1 MRIIAFFAAA
11 LLSSTMVF
19 AQQNDPVIMT
29 VNGQPINRSEFE
41 YSYNKNNTEG
51 VIDKKSVEEYVD
63 LFINYKLKVQAAL
76 DAKLDTLTSF
86 KQEFMTYRD
95 QQVRPSMITDADV
108 EAEARKIYK
117 ETRDRIEN
125 SGGLVRCAHIL
136 LALKQKATDSEQTA
150 IANRA
155 DSIYNVLKKGGN
167 FAELAKKYSSDP
179 GSAARGGELPLIT
192 KGQTVQSFETALFSM
207 KPGEIS
213 HPVLSPFG
221 YHIIKYIEK
230 EEFQPYDSLKAD
242 IYHFIEARNLREQI
256 IDQKLKDMA
265 VEAGNG
271 VTPQQLVEK
280 RLAEMEAKD
289 ANLKHLI
296 REYHDGLLLIEMST
310 RTIWDKAAADEEGL
324 QSFFKKN
331 KKNYAW
337 KEPRFKGI
345 AYHVQ
350 NQGDVKAVK
359 DCVAKVPFKEWGKT
373 LRTTFNNDSTIRVRV
388 EKGLFKAGDNAL
400 VDREIFKQKA
410 EVKPVKNYPIDA
422 VYGKKLKAPEELDD
436 VRSQVVSDYQEVLEK
451 EWVKDLR
458 KKYAV
463 TVNREVLATV
473 NKH

>member
-136 LALKQKATDSEQTA
+136 LALKQKATDSEQAA

-167 FAELAKKYSSDP
+167 FAELAKKYSADP
-179 GSAARGGELPLIT
+179 SSAARGGELPLIT

-350 NQGDVKAVK
+350 NQGDVNAVK
-359 DCVAKVPFKEWGKT
+359 NCVAKVPFKEWGKT

-410 EVKPVKNYPIDA
+410 EVKPVKDYPIDA

>member
-359 DCVAKVPFKEWGKT
+359 NCVAKVPFKEWGKT

-400 VDREIFKQKA
+400 IDREIFKQKA
-410 EVKPVKNYPIDA
+410 EVKPVKDYPIDA

>member
-136 LALKQKATDSEQTA
+136 LALKQKATDSEQAA

-359 DCVAKVPFKEWGKT
+359 NCVAKVPFKEWGKT

-410 EVKPVKNYPIDA
+410 EVKPVKDYPIDA

>member
-1 MRIIAFFAAA
+1 
-11 LLSSTMVF
+11 
-19 AQQNDPVIMT
+19 MT

-359 DCVAKVPFKEWGKT
+359 NCVAKVPFKEWGKT

-410 EVKPVKNYPIDA
+410 EVKPVKDYPIDA

>member
-359 DCVAKVPFKEWGKT
+359 NCVAKVPFKEWGKT

-400 VDREIFKQKA
+400 IDREIFKKKA
-410 EVKPVKNYPIDA
+410 EVKPVKDYPIDA
-422 VYGKKLKAPEELDD
+422 VYGKKLKTPEELDD

>member
-95 QQVRPSMITDADV
+95 QQVRPSIITDADV
-108 EAEARKIYK
+108 EVEARKIYK

-359 DCVAKVPFKEWGKT
+359 NCVAKVPFKEWGKT

-410 EVKPVKNYPIDA
+410 EVKPVKDYPIDA

>member
-1 MRIIAFFAAA
+1 
-11 LLSSTMVF
+11 
-19 AQQNDPVIMT
+19 MT

-86 KQEFMTYRD
+86 KQEFITYRD

-242 IYHFIEARNLREQI
+242 IYHFIDARNLREQI

-265 VEAGNG
+265 VKAGNG

-359 DCVAKVPFKEWGKT
+359 NCVAKVPFKEWGKT

-410 EVKPVKNYPIDA
+410 EVKPVKDYPIDA

>member
-19 AQQNDPVIMT
+19 AQQNDPIIMT
-29 VNGQPINRSEFE
+29 VNGQPVTRSEFE

-51 VIDKKSVEEYVD
+51 VIDKKSIEEYVD

-95 QQVRPSMITDADV
+95 QQVRPTMITDADV

-117 ETRDRIEN
+117 EARDRIESN
-125 SGGLVRCAHIL
+125 GGLVRCAHIL

-167 FAELAKKYSSDP
+167 FAELAKKYSDDP
-179 GSAARGGELPLIT
+179 GSAARGGELSLIT
-192 KGQTVQSFETALFSM
+192 KGQTVQSFENALFSM

-256 IDQKLKDMA
+256 IDQKLKNMA

-350 NQGDVKAVK
+350 KQDDVKAVK
-359 DCVAKVPFKEWGKT
+359 DCIAKIPFKEWAKT
-373 LRTTFNNDSTIRVRV
+373 LRTKFNNDSTIRVRV
-388 EKGLFKAGDNAL
+388 EKGLFKAGDNPL
-400 VDREIFKQKA
+400 IDREIFKQKA
-410 EVKPVKNYPIDA
+410 EVKPIKDYPIDA

>member
-150 IANRA
+150 IANRS

-359 DCVAKVPFKEWGKT
+359 NCIAKVPFKEWGKT

-400 VDREIFKQKA
+400 VDREIFKQKT
-410 EVKPVKNYPIDA
+410 EVKPVKDYPIDA

>member
-242 IYHFIEARNLREQI
+242 IYHFIDARNLREQI

-359 DCVAKVPFKEWGKT
+359 NCVAKVPFKEWGKT

-410 EVKPVKNYPIDA
+410 EVKPVKDYPIDA

>member
-1 MRIIAFFAAA
+1 
-11 LLSSTMVF
+11 MVF

-359 DCVAKVPFKEWGKT
+359 NCVAKVPFKEWGKT

-400 VDREIFKQKA
+400 IDRDIFKKKA
-410 EVKPVKNYPIDA
+410 EVKPVKDYPIDA

>member
-1 MRIIAFFAAA
+1 
-11 LLSSTMVF
+11 MVF

-359 DCVAKVPFKEWGKT
+359 NCVAKVPFKEWGKT

-400 VDREIFKQKA
+400 IDREIFKKKA
-410 EVKPVKNYPIDA
+410 EVKPVKDYPIDA
-422 VYGKKLKAPEELDD
+422 VYGKKLKTPEELDD

>member
-242 IYHFIEARNLREQI
+242 IYHFIDARNLREQI

-265 VEAGNG
+265 VKAGNG

-280 RLAEMEAKD
+280 RLAEMETKD

-359 DCVAKVPFKEWGKT
+359 NCVAKVPFKEWGKT

-410 EVKPVKNYPIDA
+410 EVKPVKDYPIDA

>member
-41 YSYNKNNTEG
+41 YSYNKNNTDG

-167 FAELAKKYSSDP
+167 FAELAKKYSDDP

-359 DCVAKVPFKEWGKT
+359 NCVAKVPFKEWGKI

-410 EVKPVKNYPIDA
+410 EVKPVKDYPIDA

>member
-359 DCVAKVPFKEWGKT
+359 NCIAKVPFKEWGKT
-373 LRTTFNNDSTIRVRV
+373 LRSTFNNDSTIRVRV

-410 EVKPVKNYPIDA
+410 EVKPVKDYPIDA

>member
-1 MRIIAFFAAA
+1 MRIIAFFAAT

-280 RLAEMEAKD
+280 RLAEMETKD

-359 DCVAKVPFKEWGKT
+359 NCVAKVPFKEWGKT

-410 EVKPVKNYPIDA
+410 EVKPVKDYPIDA

>member
-19 AQQNDPVIMT
+19 AQQNDPIIMT

-230 EEFQPYDSLKAD
+230 EEFQLYDSLKAD
-242 IYHFIEARNLREQI
+242 IYHFIDARNLREQI

-359 DCVAKVPFKEWGKT
+359 NCVAKVPFKEWGKT

-410 EVKPVKNYPIDA
+410 EVKPVKDYPIDA

>member
-136 LALKQKATDSEQTA
+136 LALKQKATDSEQAA

-167 FAELAKKYSSDP
+167 FAELAKKYSADP

-280 RLAEMEAKD
+280 KLAEMEAKD

-359 DCVAKVPFKEWGKT
+359 NCIAKVPFKEWGKT

-400 VDREIFKQKA
+400 VDREIFKQKT
-410 EVKPVKNYPIDA
+410 EVKPVKDYPIDA

>member
-242 IYHFIEARNLREQI
+242 IYHFIDARNLREQI

-359 DCVAKVPFKEWGKT
+359 NCVAKVPFKEWGKT
-373 LRTTFNNDSTIRVRV
+373 LRTIFNNDSTIRVRV

-410 EVKPVKNYPIDA
+410 EVKPVKDYPIDA

>member
-359 DCVAKVPFKEWGKT
+359 NCVAKVPFKEWGKT

-400 VDREIFKQKA
+400 IDREIFKKKA
-410 EVKPVKNYPIDA
+410 EVKPVKDYPIDA

>member
-136 LALKQKATDSEQTA
+136 LALKQKVTDSEQTA

-359 DCVAKVPFKEWGKT
+359 NCVAKVPFKEWGKT

-400 VDREIFKQKA
+400 IDREIFKQKA
-410 EVKPVKNYPIDA
+410 EVKPVKDYPIDA

>member
-1 MRIIAFFAAA
+1 
-11 LLSSTMVF
+11 MVF

-359 DCVAKVPFKEWGKT
+359 NCVAKVPFKEWGKT

-400 VDREIFKQKA
+400 IDREIFKKKA
-410 EVKPVKNYPIDA
+410 EVKPVKDYPIDA

>member
-359 DCVAKVPFKEWGKT
+359 NCVAKVPFKEWGKT
-373 LRTTFNNDSTIRVRV
+373 LRSTFNNDSTIRVRV

-410 EVKPVKNYPIDA
+410 EVKPVKDYPIDA

>member
-179 GSAARGGELPLIT
+179 GSAACGGELPLIT

-331 KKNYAW
+331 KKNYVW

-359 DCVAKVPFKEWGKT
+359 NCVAKVPFKEWGKT

-410 EVKPVKNYPIDA
+410 EVKPVKDYPIDA